1 MAASSPQG
9 EPRPRRRRTTLFLF
23 VGVGLLVF
31 SAIAAIAYVAT
42 RPVTLRIAVGPADGN
57 DKNLIQ
63 VIAAQ
68 FARDR
73 SPIRLSLRITPGG
86 NESIALL
93 AAGKADIAV
102 ARGDLD
108 LPRDAQ
114 SLAIMRKNVVVIWS
128 PSGRSAS
135 GKRKVALKEIGDLA
149 GRRIGVVGRSDANLK
164 LLKVILTESGVAPDK
179 VKIVQFAT
187 DQVAQM
193 ARDPGL
199 DAFMTVGPLDS
210 KITADAIAIS
220 AEPKRELTF
229 IPIDVSDTIARKNPL
244 YESGKIPASSF
255 SSKPARPDDEI
266 ETVSV
271 NHLIVARSDL
281 PDTAAA
287 AFTRQLL
294 TVRQRLSRDNPDA
307 SKIEKPD
314 TDKDAAL
321 PAHPGAA
328 AYIDGTER
336 TFLEKYSDYFWIGIL
351 LLSILGSA
359 GAWIGHYLKR
369 DEKSVNTE
377 HRDRLMGTIAR
388 VRSAGSLAEL
398 KELQSD
404 VDALLQ
410 ETLDCYDDGAID
422 EGNLKAVDL
431 VLTQLHRAMTDR
443 RTELSAEAPEPEI
456 AETPIPLARKIDRPT
471 SL

>member
-1 MAASSPQG
+1 MAETRPDG
-9 EPRPRRRRTTLFLF
+9 ETRPRRRRTTLFLF
-23 VGVGLLVF
+23 VGVGLLAF
-31 SAIAAIAYVAT
+31 SAIGVIAYVAT
-42 RPVTLRIAVGPADGN
+42 RPVVLRIAVGPADSS

-68 FARDR
+68 FNHDR
-73 SPIRLSLRITPGG
+73 SPVRLSLQVTPGG
-86 NESIALL
+86 TESVALL
-93 AAGKADIAV
+93 ASGKADIAV

-114 SLAIMRKNVVVIWS
+114 SLAIMRKNVVVMWS
-128 PSGRSAS
+128 PSGRGTT
-135 GKRKVALKEIGDLA
+135 GKRKTAIKEVAELA
-149 GRRIGVVGRSDANLK
+149 GHRIGVVGRSDANLK

-179 VKIVQFAT
+179 VKIIQFGT
-187 DQVAQM
+187 DQIAQM

-199 DAFMTVGPLDS
+199 DAFMTVGPLGS
-210 KITADAIAIS
+210 KTTADAIAIS
-220 AEPKRELTF
+220 AEPKRGITF
-229 IPIDVSDTIARKNPL
+229 IPIDVSDTIARKYPL
-244 YESGKIPASSF
+244 YDSEKIPASSF
-255 SSKPARPDDEI
+255 GGKPARPDDEVD
-266 ETVSV
+266 TVSV
-271 NHLIVARSDL
+271 NHLIVSRSDL
-281 PDTAAA
+281 SETTAA

-336 TFLEKYSDYFWIGIL
+336 TFLEKYSDYFWVGIL
-351 LLSILGSA
+351 LLSILGSV
-359 GAWIGHYLKR
+359 GAWVGHYLKR
-369 DEKSVNTE
+369 DEKTVNTA

-398 KELQSD
+398 KELQGD

-422 EGNLKAVDL
+422 EGDLKAVDL
-431 VLTQLHRAMTDR
+431 VLTQLHRALVDR
-443 RTELSAEAPEPEI
+443 RAELSAETADASESLI
-456 AETPIPLARKIDRPT
+456 ARTRKIERPT

>member
-1 MAASSPQG
+1 MAAPRPDG
-9 EPRPRRRRTTLFLF
+9 ETRPRRRRNTLFLF
-23 VGVGLLVF
+23 VGVGLLAF
-31 SAIAAIAYVAT
+31 SAIGAIAYVAT
-42 RPVTLRIAVGPADGN
+42 RPVTLRIAVGPADGS
-57 DKNLIQ
+57 DKNLVQ

-68 FARDR
+68 FAHDR
-73 SPIRLSLRITPGG
+73 SPVRLSLKVTAGSP
-86 NESIALL
+86 ESLALL
-93 AAGKADIAV
+93 TSGNADIAV

-114 SLAIMRKNVVVIWS
+114 SLAIMRKNVVVMWS
-128 PSGRSAS
+128 PSGRGAT
-135 GKRKVALKEIGDLA
+135 GKRKTAIKEVAELA

-179 VKIVQFAT
+179 VKIVQFGT
-187 DQVAQM
+187 DQIVQM

-199 DAFMTVGPLDS
+199 DAFMTVGPLGS
-210 KITADAIAIS
+210 KTTADAIAIS
-220 AEPKRELTF
+220 AEPKRDITF
-229 IPIDVSDTIARKNPL
+229 IPIDVSDTIARKYPL
-244 YESGKIPASSF
+244 YDSEKIPASSF
-255 SSKPARPDDEI
+255 GGKPARPDDEV

-271 NHLIVARSDL
+271 NHLIVSRSDL
-281 PDTAAA
+281 SETTAA

-294 TVRQRLSRDNPDA
+294 TVRQRLARDNPDA

-321 PAHPGAA
+321 PAHPGSA

-336 TFLEKYSDYFWIGIL
+336 TFLEKYSDYFWVGIL

-369 DEKSVNTE
+369 DEKNTNTA
-377 HRDRLMGTIAR
+377 HRDKLMGTIAR

-398 KELQSD
+398 KELQGD

-422 EGNLKAVDL
+422 EGDLKAVDL
-431 VLTQLHRAMTDR
+431 VLTQLHRALIDR
-443 RTELSAEAPEPEI
+443 RTELSAETTDAPESLI
-456 AETPIPLARKIDRPT
+456 ARARKIDRPT

>member
-1 MAASSPQG
+1 MAVSSPHG
-9 EPRPRRRRTTLFLF
+9 EPRPRRHRTTLFLF
-23 VGVGLLVF
+23 VGVGLLAF
-31 SAIAAIAYVAT
+31 SAIAAITYVTT

-63 VIAAQ
+63 IIGAQ

-73 SPIRLSLRITPGG
+73 SPIRLSLRVTAGG
-86 NESIALL
+86 TESLALL
-93 AAGKADIAV
+93 ASGKADIAV

-114 SLAIMRKNVVVIWS
+114 SLAIMRKNLVVIWS
-128 PSGRSAS
+128 PSGRGIT
-135 GKRKVALKEIGDLA
+135 GKRKTALKTIGDLA
-149 GRRIGVVGRSDANLK
+149 GRRIGVVGRSDANIK
-164 LLKVILTESGVAPDK
+164 LLKVILTEAGVAPDK
-179 VKIVQFAT
+179 VKIVQFAV

-210 KITADAIAIS
+210 KITADAIAFS
-220 AEPKRELTF
+220 TEPKRELTF
-229 IPIDVSDTIARKNPL
+229 IPISVSDTIARKHPL
-244 YESGKIPASSF
+244 YESDKIPASSF
-255 SSKPARPDDEI
+255 GGKPARPDDEV

-271 NHLIVARSDL
+271 NHLIVARSEL
-281 PDTAAA
+281 PDSTAS

-294 TVRQRLSRDNPDA
+294 TVRQRLARDNPDA

-336 TFLEKYSDYFWIGIL
+336 TFLEKYSDYFWAGIL
-351 LLSILGSA
+351 LLSVLGSA

-369 DEKSVNTE
+369 DEKTANTA
-377 HRDRLMGTIAR
+377 HRDKLLGTIAR
-388 VRSAGSLAEL
+388 VRAAGSLAEL
-398 KELQSD
+398 KELQGD
-404 VDALLQ
+404 VDSLLQ

-422 EGNLKAVDL
+422 EGDLKAVEL
-431 VLTQLHRAMTDR
+431 VLAQLHRALMDR
-443 RTELSAEAPEPEI
+443 RMDLGTEAPEITESQISRP
-456 AETPIPLARKIDRPT
+456 RKIDRPT

>member
-1 MAASSPQG
+1 MAASSPDG
-9 EPRPRRRRTTLFLF
+9 VIRPRRRRTTLFLF
-23 VGVGLLVF
+23 VGVGLLAF
-31 SAIAAIAYVAT
+31 SAIAAITYVAT
-42 RPVTLRIAVGPADGN
+42 RPVTLRIAVGPADSN

-68 FARDR
+68 FAHDR
-73 SPIRLSLRITPGG
+73 SPIRLSLRVTAGG
-86 NESIALL
+86 TESLALL
-93 AAGKADIAV
+93 ASGKADIAV

-114 SLAIMRKNVVVIWS
+114 SLAIMRKNLVVIWS
-128 PSGRSAS
+128 PSGRGVT
-135 GKRKVALKEIGDLA
+135 GKRKTALKEIGDLA

-164 LLKVILTESGVAPDK
+164 LLKVILTESGVAPEK

-210 KITADAIAIS
+210 KTTADAIAIS

-229 IPIDVSDTIARKNPL
+229 IPVDVSDTIARKHPL
-244 YESGKIPASSF
+244 YDSDKIPASSF
-255 SSKPARPDDEI
+255 GGKPARPDDEV

-271 NHLIVARSDL
+271 NHLIVARSEL
-281 PDTAAA
+281 PETTAA

-336 TFLEKYSDYFWIGIL
+336 TFLEKYSDYFWVGIL
-351 LLSILGSA
+351 LLSILGSV

-369 DEKSVNTE
+369 DEKTVNTA
-377 HRDRLMGTIAR
+377 HRDKLMGTIAR

-398 KELQSD
+398 KELQGD

-422 EGNLKAVDL
+422 EGDLKAVDL
-431 VLTQLHRAMTDR
+431 VLTQLHRALVDR
-443 RTELSAEAPEPEI
+443 RAELGTDTTDASESLI
-456 AETPIPLARKIDRPT
+456 ARTRKIERPS

>member
-1 MAASSPQG
+1 M
-9 EPRPRRRRTTLFLF
+9 
-23 VGVGLLVF
+23 GVGLLAF
-31 SAIAAIAYVAT
+31 SAIGAITYMVT
-42 RPVTLRIAVGPADGN
+42 RPITLRIAVGPADGN
-57 DKNLIQ
+57 DKSLIQ

-68 FARDR
+68 FAHDR
-73 SPIRLSLRITPGG
+73 SPVRLSLQVTPGG
-86 NESIALL
+86 PESVALL

-114 SLAIMRKNVVVIWS
+114 SLAIMRKNVVVMWS
-128 PSGRSAS
+128 PSGRGIT
-135 GKRKVALKEIGDLA
+135 GKRKTAVKEIADLA

-164 LLKVILTESGVAPDK
+164 LLKVILTESGVSADK
-179 VKIVQFAT
+179 VKITQFGI
-187 DQVAQM
+187 DQIAQM
-193 ARDPGL
+193 AHDPAL

-210 KITADAIAIS
+210 KTTADAIAMS
-220 AEPKRELTF
+220 AEPKRDITF

-244 YESGKIPASSF
+244 YESDKIPASSF
-255 SSKPARPDDEI
+255 GGKPARPDDEV

-271 NHLIVARSDL
+271 NHLIVARSEL
-281 PDTAAA
+281 PETTAA

-321 PAHPGAA
+321 PAHPGSA

-336 TFLEKYSDYFWIGIL
+336 TFLEKYSDYFWVGIL
-351 LLSILGSA
+351 LVSIVGSA

-369 DEKSVNTE
+369 DEKDRNTK
-377 HRDRLMGTIAR
+377 HRDKLMSTIAR
-388 VRSAGSLAEL
+388 MRTAGSLDEL
-398 KELQSD
+398 IALRGD
-404 VDALLQ
+404 ADALLQ

-422 EGNLKAVDL
+422 EGELKAVDL
-431 VLTQLHRAMTDR
+431 VLTQLHRALGDR
-443 RTELSAEAPEPEI
+443 RIELDALPPDKK
-456 AETPIPLARKIDRPT
+456 ETTDSPDVLFYPRAQI
-471 SL
+471 